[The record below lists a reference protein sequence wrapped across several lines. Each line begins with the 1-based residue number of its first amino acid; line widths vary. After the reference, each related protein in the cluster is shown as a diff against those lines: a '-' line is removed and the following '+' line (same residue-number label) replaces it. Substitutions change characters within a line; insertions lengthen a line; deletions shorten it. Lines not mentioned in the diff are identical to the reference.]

1 MSRWISQ
8 EAERLAPY
16 TPGEQPQDQQYVKLN
31 TNESPFPPS
40 PKVLKAINR
49 AEILKLN
56 LYSDPTCAA
65 LTEAIARRY
74 ELKAKNV
81 LAGNGSDEVLAFAFR
96 AFCGAG
102 QPVAFADVTYGFYK
116 SQAALFDLDVKI
128 IPLRED
134 FTLHVDDYMDFPGT
148 IVIANPNAPTGIAV
162 PRNDIQRLLEANPD
176 RVVIVDEAYVDF
188 GAESC
193 VPMIY
198 RYDNLLVTQT
208 MSKSRSLAGGRV
220 GYALGSPELIADL
233 NRVKYRSRYRSV
245 FRSTVYTLITVA
257 AVSILVATLWLPVLQ
272 IYGSSMTPTL
282 QDGEII
288 FSVKTS
294 EFEPGEIV
302 AFYYNNKIL
311 VKRVICGPG
320 DWIDI
325 DEDGTVYVNEVRLE
339 EPYLTE
345 KTLGDC
351 NIDLPFQVPDGKVF
365 VMGDHRSTSVDSRN
379 TAVGC
384 VAQEQIVGKIIF
396 RIWPLNRIGTVD

>member
-1 MSRWISQ
+1 MKKKKILEMPSTQ
-8 EAERLAPY
+8 QLEAE
-16 TPGEQPQDQQYVKLN
+16 
-31 TNESPFPPS
+31 
-40 PKVLKAINR
+40 
-49 AEILKLN
+49 
-56 LYSDPTCAA
+56 
-65 LTEAIARRY
+65 
-74 ELKAKNV
+74 
-81 LAGNGSDEVLAFAFR
+81 
-96 AFCGAG
+96 
-102 QPVAFADVTYGFYK
+102 
-116 SQAALFDLDVKI
+116 
-128 IPLRED
+128 
-134 FTLHVDDYMDFPGT
+134 
-148 IVIANPNAPTGIAV
+148 
-162 PRNDIQRLLEANPD
+162 
-176 RVVIVDEAYVDF
+176 
-188 GAESC
+188 
-193 VPMIY
+193 
-198 RYDNLLVTQT
+198 
-208 MSKSRSLAGGRV
+208 
-220 GYALGSPELIADL
+220 L
-233 NRVKYRSRYRSV
+233 NRVKYRSRYRSG
-245 FRSTVYTLITVA
+245 FRRTVYTLITVA

-325 DEDGTVYVNEVRLE
+325 DEDGTAYVNEVRLE

-396 RIWPLNRIGTVD
+396 RIWPLNRLGDVD

>member
-1 MSRWISQ
+1 MKKKKIPEMPSTQ
-8 EAERLAPY
+8 QLEAE
-16 TPGEQPQDQQYVKLN
+16 
-31 TNESPFPPS
+31 
-40 PKVLKAINR
+40 
-49 AEILKLN
+49 
-56 LYSDPTCAA
+56 
-65 LTEAIARRY
+65 
-74 ELKAKNV
+74 
-81 LAGNGSDEVLAFAFR
+81 
-96 AFCGAG
+96 
-102 QPVAFADVTYGFYK
+102 
-116 SQAALFDLDVKI
+116 
-128 IPLRED
+128 
-134 FTLHVDDYMDFPGT
+134 
-148 IVIANPNAPTGIAV
+148 
-162 PRNDIQRLLEANPD
+162 
-176 RVVIVDEAYVDF
+176 
-188 GAESC
+188 
-193 VPMIY
+193 
-198 RYDNLLVTQT
+198 
-208 MSKSRSLAGGRV
+208 
-220 GYALGSPELIADL
+220 L

-245 FRSTVYTLITVA
+245 FRSTVYTLSTVA